1 MMPAKPI
8 SRYHRQIISL
18 ALRIVGLEVKMLV
31 NPLKLGQGLVSTQVV
46 LAQSNSKLD
55 RTTTQRLTQALKHK
69 VQTRLLVLSQPQL

>member
-1 MMPAKPI
+1 MMPAKQI